1 MHLDPGF
8 ENAFWGVRAVYL
20 FFSTLLIV
28 VLVTGIAYTTVHL
41 QKETR
46 TILGVAGRGVGRL
59 FGFIRALEEETART
73 REEDDEWPDEPP
85 PAGTAKPDDEHEDRG
100 GVA

>member
-1 MHLDPGF
+1 
-8 ENAFWGVRAVYL
+8 VRAVYL

-46 TILGVAGRGVGRL
+46 TILGVAGRGFGRL
-59 FGFIRALEEETART
+59 FGFIRALEEESART
-73 REEDDEWPDEPP
+73 REESRGGPDERPS
-85 PAGTAKPDDEHEDRG
+85 GGMVKPDDEHEDSG
-100 GVA
+100 GEA

>member
-1 MHLDPGF
+1 M
-8 ENAFWGVRAVYL
+8 
-20 FFSTLLIV
+20 IV

-73 REEDDEWPDEPP
+73 RDENGGADEPP
-85 PAGTAKPDDEHEDRG
+85 ADGAVKTDDEPGDRG